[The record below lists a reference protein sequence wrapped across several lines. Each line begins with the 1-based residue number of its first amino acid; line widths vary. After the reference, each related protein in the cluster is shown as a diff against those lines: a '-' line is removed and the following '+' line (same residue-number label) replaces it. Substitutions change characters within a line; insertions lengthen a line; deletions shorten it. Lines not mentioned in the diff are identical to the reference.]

1 MGTETTCAVVV
12 VGGGTAGVLAAV
24 AAARA
29 GADTLL
35 LESSQHLGGIGQAQF
50 HRHICGLYAN
60 GGDEPGEPLHGPL
73 VAEVLERLRLR
84 SGVRGPDRMDQ
95 TWVWPLLAGDL
106 ESVLAELLRET
117 SGLRT
122 WRGWSVTRFT
132 LDRATRQPVLTASG
146 PEGDIGIRAGAAVDA
161 TGSAALAQLANWPRE
176 ETHAGYRDL
185 AGLTIDLERIVIR
198 DPLLALHV
206 PRVLAEACDRGE
218 LPAEARFVTLLPG
231 APDGAALRLN
241 LPDHHAE
248 AYARQLARD
257 ALAVLQQALPAL
269 APARIAATSPLTA
282 RDSGRV
288 HGRYRLT
295 ATDVHEARRKPDA
308 VARGAWPME
317 SWLPGHGP
325 TYTFGPPGEAYDIP
339 LRCLLSPASER
350 VLFAGRAISC
360 DPEAF
365 SSIRAMGT
373 CMGTGL
379 AAGQEAA
386 RRAT

>member
-1 MGTETTCAVVV
+1 MA
-12 VGGGTAGVLAAV
+12 GGGTAGVLAAV

-35 LESSQHLGGIGQAQF
+35 LETTHHLGGIGQAQF

-60 GGDEPGEPLHGPL
+60 GRDTPGTPLHGPL
-73 VAEVLERLRLR
+73 VEEVLDRLRRR
-84 SGVRGPDRMDQ
+84 SGVRGPDRMGE

-106 ESVLAELLRET
+106 ERVLADLVEET
-117 SGLRT
+117 SSLRA
-122 WRGWSVTRFT
+122 WRGWTVTRFA
-132 LDRATRQPVLTASG
+132 LDPVSRRPIFDAAGPDAAITGRA
-146 PEGDIGIRAGAAVDA
+146 DAAVDA
-161 TGSAALAQLANWPRE
+161 TGAAALALLANWPRE

-185 AGLTIDLERIVIR
+185 AGLTIELDQVVIR

-206 PRVLAEACDRGE
+206 PRVLDAACAQGD

-231 APDGAALRLN
+231 APHGAALRLN
-241 LPDHHAE
+241 LPDRHSE

-257 ALAVLQQALPAL
+257 ALAVLQKALPAL
-269 APARIAATSPLTA
+269 ASARIAATSPLTA

-295 ATDVHEARRKPDA
+295 AADVHEARRKPDA

-325 TYTFGPPGEAYDIP
+325 AYSFGPPGEAYDIP

-373 CMGTGL
+373 CMGTGI

-386 RRAT
+386 RRASGTVPSLALRP